1 MERDGMRT
9 PGQQAGAADGESDAV
24 RRALDE
30 REQEEKRQSSGST
43 PTEDVLDRALRLDD
57 GVEWHAGEDAGEVPD
72 SEE

>member
-1 MERDGMRT
+1 MERDERRT
-9 PGQQAGAADGESDAV
+9 GRQETGAADGERDLV

-43 PTEDVLDRALRLDD
+43 PTEDVLSRALELDD
-57 GVEWHAGEDAGEVPD
+57 GVEWHAGEDAGEVPG